1 MRDREQ
7 RNCSRRHL
15 PPLKSARGP
24 NSALQICIASKTR
37 IQSEKWISLS
47 FAGLSGSIS
56 NHKNENR
63 RSRLRASGGTRA
75 QSGPLS
81 RACRHGRFANRRAV
95 PGKSLGRW
103 GGGGG
108 GGGRRGVPPPPPPRP
123 FPPRIPPMPPS
134 KIRAIPGDTIPER
147 STEAREEE
155 EEVGGREG
163 GRGDGNGREQ
173 RAGTEGGGGGRRRR
187 RRRREGWGRGWGGE
201 RGRRGPKG
209 LTRALKIEN
218 SKWPI
223 FPADGTETKSRPAF
237 IMTCIAVRA
246 TVICTVSLQNATWV
260 SANAGSGNG
269 SGASARVCVYACV
282 SMYRN
287 SHSRSAGLVPFRG
300 TEG

>member
-108 GGGRRGVPPPPPPRP
+108 GGGRRGSPPPPPSPP
-123 FPPRIPPMPPS
+123 FPTPNSSDASVEDPGNPGRYDT
-134 KIRAIPGDTIPER
+134 RALD
-147 STEAREEE
+147 
-155 EEVGGREG
+155 GG
-163 GRGDGNGREQ
+163 
-173 RAGTEGGGGGRRRR
+173 EGGGGGGGGEGGGT
-187 RRRREGWGRGWGGE
+187 RRREWQGTEGRHG
-201 RGRRGPKG
+201 GRRGG
-209 LTRALKIEN
+209 AAAAAAAAGRLGTGVGGRAREEG
-218 SKWPI
+218 P
-223 FPADGTETKSRPAF
+223 E
-237 IMTCIAVRA
+237 
-246 TVICTVSLQNATWV
+246 
-260 SANAGSGNG
+260 
-269 SGASARVCVYACV
+269 GAY
-282 SMYRN
+282 
-287 SHSRSAGLVPFRG
+287 
-300 TEG
+300 

>member
-47 FAGLSGSIS
+47 FVGLSGSIS

-103 GGGGG
+103 GGGGEG
-108 GGGRRGVPPPPPPRP
+108 MGVVESSSRSSRESPPPPLPALSHPEFLRCL
-123 FPPRIPPMPPS
+123 RRRS
-134 KIRAIPGDTIPER
+134 GQSRAIRYP
-147 STEAREEE
+147 SARRRR
-155 EEVGGREG
+155 GRRRRRWGG
-163 GRGDGNGREQ
+163 GRGDAATGMAGNRGPARRE
-173 RAGTEGGGGGRRRR
+173 EGGGGG
-187 RRRREGWGRGWGGE
+187 GGGGGKVGDGGGGE
-201 RGRRGPKG
+201 SEGGGARRG
-209 LTRALKIEN
+209 LLER
-218 SKWPI
+218 
-223 FPADGTETKSRPAF
+223 
-237 IMTCIAVRA
+237 
-246 TVICTVSLQNATWV
+246 
-260 SANAGSGNG
+260 
-269 SGASARVCVYACV
+269 
-282 SMYRN
+282 
-287 SHSRSAGLVPFRG
+287 
-300 TEG
+300 